1 MASIRTIT
9 GLAFAML
16 SVPATPALAGTEAA
30 TALASADFALTAAK
44 PALTGLTASRADR
57 EFKPMSQR
65 SRDAAGKVVG
75 EGTGPE
81 LPTTAVNYKA
91 GKRGPV
97 FEVGAFGGT
106 VKPKP
111 KLVHVALDWNF

>member
-1 MASIRTIT
+1 
-9 GLAFAML
+9 ML
-16 SVPATPALAGTEAA
+16 TVSATPVLAGSEAVS
-30 TALASADFALTAAK
+30 ALPQADFALRAGNPATTTLATNRTA
-44 PALTGLTASRADR
+44 R

-65 SRDAAGKVVG
+65 SRDAAGKLVG
-75 EGTGPE
+75 EGAGPE

-111 KLVHVALDWNF
+111 RLVHVALDWNF